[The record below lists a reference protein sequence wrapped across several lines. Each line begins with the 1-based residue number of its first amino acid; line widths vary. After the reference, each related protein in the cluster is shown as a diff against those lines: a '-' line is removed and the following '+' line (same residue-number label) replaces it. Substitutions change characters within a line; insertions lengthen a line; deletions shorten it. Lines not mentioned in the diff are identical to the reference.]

1 MGDYGIRVSKTGK
14 DVLTDEDFDMALTSK
29 YPTWKIHSTVS
40 GTFTLN
46 AGNFRLTLTGT
57 HNIGYKPIWFGYIKY
72 GSKTFL
78 VQGIFNSGETVATS
92 SGTSSLIFSAFH
104 FDTNKVKLRVET
116 DDSAGVDNDTSFT
129 FYFVIMYDEL

>member
-1 MGDYGIRVSKTGK
+1 
-14 DVLTDEDFDMALTSK
+14 
-29 YPTWKIHSTVS
+29 
-40 GTFTLN
+40 
-46 AGNFRLTLTGT
+46 
-57 HNIGYKPIWFGYIKY
+57 
-72 GSKTFL
+72 

>member
-1 MGDYGIRVSKTGK
+1 MADYGIRVSKTGK

-29 YPTWKIHSTVS
+29 FPTWKIHSTTS

-46 AGNFRLTLTGT
+46 SGNFRLTLTAA
-57 HNIGYKPIWFGYIKY
+57 HNLGYNPIWFGYIKY

-92 SGTSSLIFSAFH
+92 SGTSYLIFSSFH
-104 FDTNKVKLRVET
+104 SDVNNVKLRVET
-116 DDSAGVDNDTSFT
+116 DDSAGVNSNTSFT
-129 FYFVIMYDEL
+129 FYFVIMYDGL